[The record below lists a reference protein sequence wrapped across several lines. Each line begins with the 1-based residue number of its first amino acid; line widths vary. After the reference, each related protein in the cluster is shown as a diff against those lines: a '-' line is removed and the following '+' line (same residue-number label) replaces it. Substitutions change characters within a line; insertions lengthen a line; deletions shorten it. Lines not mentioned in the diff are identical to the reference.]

1 MARTIGIVLFNDAEE
16 LDWAGPWE
24 VLTSACKDGD
34 RVVTIAEGREPV
46 RCAKGLR
53 VLADHT
59 FVDSPPLDVILIP
72 GGRGTRL
79 EMKND
84 AMLQFVTAQ
93 AASTEWMTSV
103 CTGSFVLAAAGLL
116 EGKRAT
122 THWAA
127 FEELRSHAPD
137 LDLDVNARWVV
148 DGNVVTAAGVS
159 AGIDMAL
166 WLVGQMYDIEHAR
179 TVQRY
184 IQYDPAPPYQTDED
198 QRMTPPDRSASIS
211 AAE

>member
-1 MARTIGIVLFNDAEE
+1 MSRTIGIVLFNDAEE

-24 VLTSACKDGD
+24 VLTAGAKDGD
-34 RVVTIAEGREPV
+34 RVITVAESTEPI

-59 FVDSPPLDVILIP
+59 FDDSPDLDVIVVP
-72 GGRGTRL
+72 GGWGTRA
-79 EMKND
+79 ERVNT
-84 AMLQFVTAQ
+84 AMTGYVIEQAQ
-93 AASTEWMTSV
+93 RAEWTTSV
-103 CTGSFVLAAAGLL
+103 CTGAFILQAAGLL

-127 FEELRSHAPD
+127 FDEFLGFAPD
-137 LDLDVNARWVV
+137 QELDRDARWVV

-166 WLVGQMYDIEHAR
+166 WLVGQLYDVDHAKA
-179 TVQRY
+179 TQRY
-184 IQYDPAPPYQTDED
+184 IQYDPAPPYQD
-198 QRMTPPDRSASIS
+198 
-211 AAE
+211 